1 MWRLTRKISTRIHIS
16 NQLSPISN
24 KAIGTVPVFRFYSSS
39 PEQKY
44 RKKLLEE
51 AQKQGFNS
59 IEELKNHLKETIE
72 SKKREFNKI
81 DPLKELEDYQ
91 QKTQMENNNSKHLM
105 TKSRSPLDPSA
116 PKVPFKTLDSFLDVG
131 KLKDLS
137 KQEVEFLWRARWA
150 QKDNTLCAVIPV
162 SVYDKMMANARN
174 NPIFVLPLPRQ
185 VQSED
190 AKSNEEQ
197 GMELHYIQWQ
207 FVGPQTTHCM
217 MTSLAEYKL
226 HQEFA
231 RPHTT
236 LQFHSDLV
244 KDKGIVFM
252 NGHVEPDTNV
262 NVQDAQLL
270 LLNVQRFYGAMGEE
284 TPVAKQRVQLLR
296 DFSKASPGF
305 TVEKLISLSQS
316 MEN

>member
-1 MWRLTRKISTRIHIS
+1 M
-16 NQLSPISN
+16 SN
-24 KAIGTVPVFRFYSSS
+24 KAIGRPSVFRFYSSY

-44 RKKLLEE
+44 RKRLLEE
-51 AQKQGFNS
+51 AHKQGFNS
-59 IEELKNHLKETIE
+59 IEELKNHLKNTIE

-81 DPLKELEDYQ
+81 DPLKELEDYEQ
-91 QKTQMENNNSKHLM
+91 RTQMANNNSKNVM
-105 TKSRSPLDPSA
+105 TKSRSPLDPNA
-116 PKVPFKTLDSFLDVG
+116 PKVPFKTLNSFLDVT
-131 KLKDLS
+131 KLEDLS

-162 SVYDKMMANARN
+162 AIYDKMMANAKN
-174 NPIFVLPLPRQ
+174 NPVFVLPLPRQ
-185 VQSED
+185 VQPEES
-190 AKSNEEQ
+190 KSNEEQ

-236 LQFHSDLV
+236 FQFHSDLV

-262 NVQDAQLL
+262 KVQDAQLL

-296 DFSKASPGF
+296 DFSKGSPQF

>member
-1 MWRLTRKISTRIHIS
+1 MWRVTSRFSPNIRVS
-16 NQLSPISN
+16 NRFLSVSN
-24 KAIGTVPVFRFYSSS
+24 KSIGTPSVFRFYSSI
-39 PEQKY
+39 PEEKY
-44 RKKLLEE
+44 SKKLLGE

-59 IEELKNHLKETIE
+59 VEELKNHLKETIKY
-72 SKKREFNKI
+72 KKLEFNKI
-81 DPLKELEDYQ
+81 DPLKELEEYQ
-91 QKTQMENNNSKHLM
+91 QRTQMANNNSKNMM
-105 TKSRSPLDPSA
+105 TKPRSPLDPNA
-116 PKVPFKTLDSFLDVG
+116 PKVPFKTLNSFLNVA
-131 KLKDLS
+131 KIKDLS

-150 QKDNTLCAVIPV
+150 QKDNALSAVIPV
-162 SVYDKMMANARN
+162 GIYDKMMANARN

-185 VQSED
+185 IQSED
-190 AKSNEEQ
+190 TKPNEDQ
-197 GMELHYIQWQ
+197 GMELHYIQWH

-244 KDKGIVFM
+244 KDKGIVCM
-252 NGHVEPDTNV
+252 NGHVESDTNV
-262 NVQDAQLL
+262 SVQDAHLL
-270 LLNVQRFYGAMGEE
+270 LLNIQRFYGAMGED

-296 DFSKASPGF
+296 DFSKGSPQF

>member
-1 MWRLTRKISTRIHIS
+1 MWRLRSIARANIHIC
-16 NQLSPISN
+16 NQFLPVSN
-24 KAIGTVPVFRFYSSS
+24 KSIGTLSVFRFYSSS
-39 PEQKY
+39 LEERYKE
-44 RKKLLEE
+44 KLLQE

-59 IEELKNHLKETIE
+59 IEQLKDHLKEDLE
-72 SKKREFNKI
+72 SRKRKFNNI

-91 QKTQMENNNSKHLM
+91 QRTQMANNNSKNMM
-105 TKSRSPLDPSA
+105 TKSKSPLDPNA
-116 PKVPFKTLDSFLDVG
+116 PKVPFKTLDSFLDLT
-131 KLKDLS
+131 KIKDLS

-150 QKDNTLCAVIPV
+150 EKDNTLCAVIPV
-162 SVYDKMMANARN
+162 AIYDRMMANAKN

-185 VQSED
+185 TVSED
-190 AKSNEEQ
+190 GKSTEEQ

-236 LQFHSDLV
+236 FQFHSDLV
-244 KDKGIVFM
+244 KDKGVVCM
-252 NGHVEPDTNV
+252 NGQVEPDTNV

-284 TPVAKQRVQLLR
+284 TPAAKQRVQLLR
-296 DFSKASPGF
+296 DFSKGSPQF
-305 TVEKLISLSQS
+305 SVEKLISLSQS
-316 MEN
+316 MET

>member
-1 MWRLTRKISTRIHIS
+1 MWGLVSKVSARIHIS
-16 NQLSPISN
+16 TRLSSVSN
-24 KAIGTVPVFRFYSSS
+24 KTIGTFPVFRFYSSS
-39 PEQKY
+39 AEQKY

-59 IEELKNHLKETIE
+59 IEELKNHLKGTIE

-91 QKTQMENNNSKHLM
+91 QRTKMENNNSKHMM

-116 PKVPFKTLDSFLDVG
+116 PKVPFKTLDSFLDVA

-162 SVYDKMMANARN
+162 PVYDKMMANAKN

-185 VQSED
+185 VQSND
-190 AKSNEEQ
+190 AKSSEEQ

-244 KDKGIVFM
+244 KDKEIVFM

-296 DFSKASPGF
+296 DFSKGSPEF
-305 TVEKLISLSQS
+305 NVEKLISLSQS